1 MGAQNTFIT
10 VMCVLLIFNVTYA
23 LATPDVGLDL
33 LLGGALGLITTGL
46 VAGVVSGI
54 NILGSGLTG
63 VSVRLLFGVATLLNI
78 LFKISIA
85 GFDVGLGLASNVIE
99 VLGTE
104 LMGLGFIVGGLLAML
119 GLATGLMMIIGGE

>member
-10 VMCVLLIFNVTYA
+10 VMCVLLIFNVIYA
-23 LATPDVGLDL
+23 LSNPDVGVDL

-63 VSVRLLFGVATLLNI
+63 VSVRLLFGVATLMNI
-78 LFKISIA
+78 LFKINIA
-85 GFDVGLGLASNVIE
+85 GFDIGLGLASNVIE

-104 LMGLGFIVGGLLAML
+104 LMGLGLIAGGLLAML
-119 GLATGLMMIIGGE
+119 GLATGLMMVIGGE